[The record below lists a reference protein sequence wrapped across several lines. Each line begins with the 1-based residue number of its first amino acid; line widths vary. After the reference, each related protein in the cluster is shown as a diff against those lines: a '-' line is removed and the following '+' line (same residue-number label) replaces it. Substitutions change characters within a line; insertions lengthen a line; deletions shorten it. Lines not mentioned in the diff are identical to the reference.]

1 MKQGDGTLVLPNVTE
16 TYTGNTDVWAGTLQ
30 FDGTMEKSPV
40 WLNRFA
46 RLSSNGGKFL
56 AGIKADYGSEI
67 LPGGNNQVGTINAS
81 SIELG
86 FGARVIFDVNGN
98 ETDRLVADN
107 ISIEKKDW
115 TNGPEYSAPVFVFT
129 SQPIAGTYILAEASG
144 LTGNLSDVTIEGL
157 TGVKYDLAYA
167 DGKITLNVYNGR
179 GSEDV
184 VWTGAT
190 DGTWDLMNSENFSSS
205 DKKFVTGDEVT
216 FDDSAVNTA
225 ITVAEDVTPGNIIFK
240 NDSKTY
246 SITGEGAISGEGTLS
261 VEGNGEVKINNINKY
276 NGGTIISNG
285 ILTPAS
291 LANNDGSQYGSL
303 GDVSNGITLKN
314 NGTLKTA
321 TSMTASHPI
330 IIDENG
336 GTINTTGTLILN
348 GSIKKANTGKSRN
361 LYKAGT
367 GTLQLN
373 CAADFDS
380 LYINS
385 GTVYDFQ
392 DAHFTGKT
400 IVLNGSKVTLQAN
413 NSIYSSNTDNVNIVV
428 PNGKTG
434 IWYPDGRC
442 DYTGKLTGEGKIDIY
457 ATWVRCAFKGNWSEF
472 EGTINAKRGTKN
484 AYEPVF
490 DFCNTYGMPKATL
503 NVDSRFTKDT
513 PFNTNGKSFA
523 IGALTGSGYISNGGN
538 FGSGTNTLTVGGNN
552 TNFTFSGTINGSHMV
567 KNGTGVWTIASETV
581 LANAKSLKI
590 IDGAVK
596 LNKAAATT
604 SMTAPTITYV
614 QDNGELRGMGY
625 CYGINLLNGG
635 TLRPGSNAATSQ
647 TKNAGIISIEKNL
660 NAETGSHIYVNKTKT
675 DSISVNSIT
684 GAESQAWAF
693 IKVGGNAT
701 VNATIHVTYGTTW
714 TPAEGDY
721 VRVFD
726 CEGTI
731 SGTPS
736 FDLQELPEGLG
747 WDTTKLLSE
756 GVIYVGSSTGIMN
769 IDANTTFTA
778 EVYTLTG
785 VKVATGVITTR
796 ATLQKDLKAIG
807 LSNGTY
813 IVRSGKNS
821 FKISF

>member
-1 MKQGDGTLVLPNVTE
+1 
-16 TYTGNTDVWAGTLQ
+16 
-30 FDGTMEKSPV
+30 
-40 WLNRFA
+40 
-46 RLSSNGGKFL
+46 
-56 AGIKADYGSEI
+56 
-67 LPGGNNQVGTINAS
+67 
-81 SIELG
+81 
-86 FGARVIFDVNGN
+86 
-98 ETDRLVADN
+98 
-107 ISIEKKDW
+107 
-115 TNGPEYSAPVFVFT
+115 
-129 SQPIAGTYILAEASG
+129 
-144 LTGNLSDVTIEGL
+144 
-157 TGVKYDLAYA
+157 
-167 DGKITLNVYNGR
+167 
-179 GSEDV
+179 
-184 VWTGAT
+184 
-190 DGTWDLMNSENFSSS
+190 
-205 DKKFVTGDEVT
+205 
-216 FDDSAVNTA
+216 
-225 ITVAEDVTPGNIIFK
+225 
-240 NDSKTY
+240 
-246 SITGEGAISGEGTLS
+246 
-261 VEGNGEVKINNINKY
+261 
-276 NGGTIISNG
+276 
-285 ILTPAS
+285 
-291 LANNDGSQYGSL
+291 
-303 GDVSNGITLKN
+303 
-314 NGTLKTA
+314 
-321 TSMTASHPI
+321 
-330 IIDENG
+330 
-336 GTINTTGTLILN
+336 
-348 GSIKKANTGKSRN
+348 
-361 LYKAGT
+361 
-367 GTLQLN
+367 
-373 CAADFDS
+373 
-380 LYINS
+380 
-385 GTVYDFQ
+385 
-392 DAHFTGKT
+392 
-400 IVLNGSKVTLQAN
+400 
-413 NSIYSSNTDNVNIVV
+413 
-428 PNGKTG
+428 
-434 IWYPDGRC
+434 
-442 DYTGKLTGEGKIDIY
+442 
-457 ATWVRCAFKGNWSEF
+457 
-472 EGTINAKRGTKN
+472 
-484 AYEPVF
+484 
-490 DFCNTYGMPKATL
+490 MPKATL

-647 TKNAGIISIEKNL
+647 TKNAGIISIENNL

-769 IDANTTFTA
+769 IDANSTFTA